1 MTSPTL
7 KLRIKYDEN
16 CSRSR
21 AISYPGEMLPT
32 AKTTKDMLP
41 IK

>member
-7 KLRIKYDEN
+7 KLHIKYDEN
-16 CSRSR
+16 YIPSR
-21 AISYPGEMLPT
+21 AISYPGAVLPT